1 MTASIPTGPCP
12 AQDARPDR
20 HSIVRRCWKTLHEGF
35 GTTLRAAQAKR
46 AFDEAKLHQ
55 VCFAAFDGPEALVS
69 YLVSPDVPADE
80 KNGLYTG
87 LVRLAQGDVASE
99 VAWPLLW
106 LGLWPGLDAVYQRRL
121 KYFPGAADE
130 LASTM
135 ATAFTALVKR
145 LNLDTTQRVAATL
158 VRSTERDVMDAWRR
172 ARTEDVRHSRYRERE
187 EAAAAE
193 AMVLSPALSE
203 VGLSVRMQVESLAK
217 WLHPL
222 APMDAKLVLSVLLL
236 DEEQSAVGA
245 RLGLAPAVARKRF
258 QRALLR
264 LRREMEA
271 AEDSDDTTA

>member
-1 MTASIPTGPCP
+1 M
-12 AQDARPDR
+12 
-20 HSIVRRCWKTLHEGF
+20 RRCWKTLHEGF
-35 GTTLRAAQAKR
+35 GTSLRAAQAKR

-55 VCFAAFDGPEALVS
+55 TCLAAFDGPQALVS

-121 KYFPGAADE
+121 KYFTGAADE
-130 LASTM
+130 LASTL

-172 ARTEDVRHSRYRERE
+172 ARIEDARYSRYRERE
-187 EAAAAE
+187 EAVAE
-193 AMVLSPALSE
+193 AVVLSPALSE

-236 DEEQSAVGA
+236 EEEQSVVGV

-271 AEDSDDTTA
+271 AEDSDDTPT